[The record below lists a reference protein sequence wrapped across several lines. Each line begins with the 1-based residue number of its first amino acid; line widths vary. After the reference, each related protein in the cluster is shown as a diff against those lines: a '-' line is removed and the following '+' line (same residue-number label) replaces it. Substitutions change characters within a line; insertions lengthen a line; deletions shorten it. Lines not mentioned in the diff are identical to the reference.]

1 MKYSHQKCFLVKHI
15 ENHFDEINIGDLYN
29 YVYAQKYSLEL
40 ISLCM
45 YLLYG
50 IGMEGCFCF
59 TILCGILPYVCP
71 FLRSILVL
79 LMASFLASLRQLS
92 KLSPCQDL
100 RVELLI
106 SL

>member
-1 MKYSHQKCFLVKHI
+1 MKYSQHQIFFLVKHI
-15 ENHFDEINIGDLYN
+15 ENHFNEINIGDLS

-79 LMASFLASLRQLS
+79 LMASFLANLRQLS

-100 RVELLI
+100 RVELLV